1 MRVTRFKSLRTRLS
15 TIKLGY
21 SEHNVHWLSQ
31 SPTQQVAAATDW
43 GRFQPASSSSTVMD
57 LVCLHSQ
64 PGQWNQSAEESMWG
78 GINSSSEQPNSN
90 KSSANECVSVSV
102 IFPVTMMVT
111 GIVGN
116 TLALLLVYRSYH
128 KKENKRKRSF
138 LLIIGA
144 LALTDLT
151 GKLLTSPVV
160 ISVYVSNR
168 QWSRVDPSGNL
179 CAFFGVCMT
188 TFGLCPLFLAG
199 AMAIERT
206 LAIHAPQYYSN
217 HMTTRLTKLVV
228 LSIWLCVMIFAL
240 LPIAGVGRYTL
251 QWPGTWCFINTGN
264 HILGN
269 TIFASTF
276 TVLGITSLL
285 VTVSCNVATIRG
297 LVVRCKKKL
306 SSNKQL
312 ERITVETLM
321 QLMGIMCVLCVC
333 WSPLLNSRSSRT
345 GENRE
350 HKERQRKRTAMRTS
364 FTVLNIFFTNIWLR
378 GNADPITPNPP
389 AVNVSLPRST
399 QSPVTSDTAS
409 SWCAR
414 FIT

>member
-1 MRVTRFKSLRTRLS
+1 
-15 TIKLGY
+15 
-21 SEHNVHWLSQ
+21 
-31 SPTQQVAAATDW
+31 
-43 GRFQPASSSSTVMD
+43 MD
-57 LVCLHSQ
+57 LQCVRPQ
-64 PGQWNQSAEESMWG
+64 PPHWNQSEVSSMWG
-78 GINSSSEQPNSN
+78 GFNSSSEQPNN
-90 KSSANECVSVSV
+90 KSVFAAECVSVSV
-102 IFPVTMMVT
+102 FFPVTMMIA
-111 GIVGN
+111 GIMGN

-128 KKENKRKRSF
+128 KKENKRKKSF

-160 ISVYVSNR
+160 ISVYMANR

-179 CAFFGVCMT
+179 CSFFGLCMT
-188 TFGLCPLFLAG
+188 TFGLCPLFLAS

-206 LAIHAPQYYSN
+206 LAIHAPQYYSH

-228 LSIWLCVMIFAL
+228 LSIWLGVVAFAL
-240 LPIAGVGRYTL
+240 LPVAGVGKYTL

-285 VTVSCNVATIRG
+285 VTLSCNVATIRG

-306 SSNKQL
+306 TTSNRQW

-321 QLMGIMCVLCVC
+321 QLMGIMCVLSVC
-333 WSPLLNSRSSRT
+333 WSPLLVLMSKMIYTESSTDHCYTSPNNISGLNNVLQADCNFLLTAIRLASL
-345 GENRE
+345 NQILDPWIYLLLRE
-350 HKERQRKRTAMRTS
+350 ILLRKVCQVANAVTNCSVEEFKEIPL
-364 FTVLNIFFTNIWLR
+364 TVE
-378 GNADPITPNPP
+378 
-389 AVNVSLPRST
+389 PRDQEKKQT
-399 QSPVTSDTAS
+399 T
-409 SWCAR
+409 
-414 FIT
+414 

>member
-1 MRVTRFKSLRTRLS
+1 
-15 TIKLGY
+15 
-21 SEHNVHWLSQ
+21 
-31 SPTQQVAAATDW
+31 
-43 GRFQPASSSSTVMD
+43 MD
-57 LVCLHSQ
+57 LVCLDSEL
-64 PGQWNQSAEESMWG
+64 GQWNQSAEESMWD
-78 GINSSSEQPNSN
+78 GINSSSGQPSN
-90 KSSANECVSVSV
+90 KSSVNECVSVSV
-102 IFPVTMMVT
+102 VFPVIMMIT

-116 TLALLLVYRSYH
+116 SLALLLVYKSYH
-128 KKENKRKRSF
+128 KKENKKKKSF

-151 GKLLTSPVV
+151 GKLLISPVV
-160 ISVYVSNR
+160 ISVYLTNR

-188 TFGLCPLFLAG
+188 TFGLCSLFLAS

-228 LSIWLCVMIFAL
+228 LSIWFGVVIFAL
-240 LPIAGVGRYTL
+240 LPIAGVGKYTL
-251 QWPGTWCFINTGN
+251 QWPGTWCFINTGK

-285 VTVSCNVATIRG
+285 VTFSCNVATIRG

-306 SSNKQL
+306 SANKQW
-312 ERITVETLM
+312 ERITVETLI

-333 WSPLLNSRSSRT
+333 WSPLLALMLKMIYTESSSD
-345 GENRE
+345 
-350 HKERQRKRTAMRTS
+350 HCY
-364 FTVLNIFFTNIWLR
+364 
-378 GNADPITPNPP
+378 TPPP
-389 AVNVSLPRST
+389 AKSSSLNTELQTDCNFLLVAIRLASLNQILDPWVYLLFREILLRKVCQVANAVTNCSVEGFKEI
-399 QSPVTSDTAS
+399 PVTVE
-409 SWCAR
+409 AR
-414 FIT
+414 GHLKEQTT

>member
-1 MRVTRFKSLRTRLS
+1 
-15 TIKLGY
+15 
-21 SEHNVHWLSQ
+21 
-31 SPTQQVAAATDW
+31 
-43 GRFQPASSSSTVMD
+43 MD
-57 LVCLHSQ
+57 LQCVRPQ
-64 PGQWNQSAEESMWG
+64 PRHWNQSEESSMWG
-78 GINSSSEQPNSN
+78 GFNSSSEQPNN
-90 KSSANECVSVSV
+90 KSSVFAAECVSVSV
-102 IFPVTMMVT
+102 FFPVTMMIA

-128 KKENKRKRSF
+128 KKENKRKKSF

-160 ISVYVSNR
+160 ISVYMTNR

-179 CAFFGVCMT
+179 CSFFGLCMT
-188 TFGLCPLFLAG
+188 TFGLCPLFLAS

-206 LAIHAPQYYSN
+206 LAIHAPQYYSH

-228 LSIWLCVMIFAL
+228 LSIWLGVVAFAL
-240 LPIAGVGRYTL
+240 LPVAGVGKYTL

-285 VTVSCNVATIRG
+285 VTLSCNVATIRG

-306 SSNKQL
+306 TTSNRQW

-321 QLMGIMCVLCVC
+321 QLMGIMCVLSVC
-333 WSPLLNSRSSRT
+333 WSPLLVLMSKMIYTESSSDHCYTSPNNISGLNNELQADCNFLLTAIRLASL
-345 GENRE
+345 NQILDPWVYLLLRE
-350 HKERQRKRTAMRTS
+350 ILLRKVCQVANAVTNCSVEEFKE
-364 FTVLNIFFTNIWLR
+364 I
-378 GNADPITPNPP
+378 
-389 AVNVSLPRST
+389 
-399 QSPVTSDTAS
+399 PVTVEPRDQEKKQT
-409 SWCAR
+409 
-414 FIT
+414 T